1 MLLLSDGYRVLAQGI
16 LLSARCAERSLVAN
30 GCAGMHSEAQ
40 DHSSVPLSVLSVV
53 VVTANHY
60 FNRASEPR
68 TRRTRA
74 SKTAF
79 AMTVG
84 EGLDIKLSKIF
95 AFRPVQLEYLY
106 TRFGNDCP
114 LSVCNNNNQN
124 SFRLKSGVVMSHPN
138 DVSVLTLASSPRGGP

>member
-1 MLLLSDGYRVLAQGI
+1 
-16 LLSARCAERSLVAN
+16 
-30 GCAGMHSEAQ
+30 
-40 DHSSVPLSVLSVV
+40 
-53 VVTANHY
+53 
-60 FNRASEPR
+60 
-68 TRRTRA
+68 
-74 SKTAF
+74 
-79 AMTVG
+79 MTVG

>member
-1 MLLLSDGYRVLAQGI
+1 MDTGFLLKEFFYLRGVPSEVSSRMVVLGCIPRRKTIAPYHCQFCQ
-16 LLSARCAERSLVAN
+16 LWSL
-30 GCAGMHSEAQ
+30 
-40 DHSSVPLSVLSVV
+40 
-53 VVTANHY
+53 
-60 FNRASEPR
+60 
-68 TRRTRA
+68 RRTTTLIELASPVQDALGA

-84 EGLDIKLSKIF
+84 EGLDIKLSKLF

-124 SFRLKSGVVMSHPN
+124 SFRLKSGVVMSWGG
-138 DVSVLTLASSPRGGP
+138 TASK